1 MAYSIPIGGIV
12 KHITYC
18 TIAGQASTNTR
29 KWQLFNLSTG
39 STFPST
45 ETLDALDIGMAGPM
59 LPLLST
65 NALYYGSV
73 MYLMN
78 PIGLPPRPVSTTG
91 NQGAGLA
98 GAGLLPGQTSGLIS
112 LLTATMGKIGQGR
125 IYVPFPCPADGAA
138 DGTPTAGYVTRLA
151 DLGVFLSHDLTVIAG
166 GQTATFKPCLY
177 RGGTDTPK
185 FIDQAIN
192 NDAWATQRRR
202 GSYGRLN
209 KAPF

>member
-12 KHITYC
+12 RHTVYT
-18 TIAGQASTNTR
+18 TIPGQAATNTR

-39 STFPST
+39 TDFLSTPVLNFLDTSWSTFLTPNMSS
-45 ETLDALDIGMAGPM
+45 D
-59 LPLLST
+59 
-65 NALYYGSV
+65 ALYYGSM

-78 PIGLPPRPVSTTG
+78 PIGPPPRPETTVV
-91 NQGAGLA
+91 NQMAGSA

-112 LLTATMGKIGQGR
+112 LYTSTLGKIGQGR
-125 IYVPFPCPADGAA
+125 VYVPFPCPDDNAA

-151 DLGVFLSHDLTVIAG
+151 DLSVFLSEDFTLTVGA
-166 GQTATFKPCLY
+166 QTATFKPCLY
-177 RGGTDTPK
+177 RGGTDAPR
-185 FIDQAIN
+185 FIINATN